1 MTLLKK
7 SNLKK
12 IIDSLIVFS
21 KAQLSAFLGGVT
33 DYFIMIFF
41 TEVFHV
47 HYTISIAIGGIIGA
61 IINFSLNKTWTF
73 RSKNK
78 AYKNSWSQQ
87 LMRFI
92 LVVIN
97 SITLKSLG
105 TYIITSYLKLDY
117 KISRIIIDLFVSIA
131 FNYTLQRFWVFKK
144 TKIV

>member
-7 SNLKK
+7 SSLKNL
-12 IIDSLIVFS
+12 IDSLIVFS
-21 KAQLSAFLGGVT
+21 KAQLSAFIGGVT
-33 DYFIMIFF
+33 DYFIMIFL

-47 HYTISIAIGGIIGA
+47 HYTISIAIGGVIGA
-61 IINFSLNKTWTF
+61 VINFSLNKTWTF

-105 TYIITSYLKLDY
+105 TYIITKFFKIDC
-117 KISRIIIDLFVSIA
+117 KISRIIIDLFVSIT

-144 TKIV
+144 SKIV

>member
-7 SNLKK
+7 SSLKNL
-12 IIDSLIVFS
+12 IDSLIVFS
-21 KAQLSAFLGGVT
+21 KAQLSAFIGGVT
-33 DYFIMIFF
+33 DYFIMIFL

-47 HYTISIAIGGIIGA
+47 HYTISIAIGGVIGA
-61 IINFSLNKTWTF
+61 VINFSLNKTWTF

-105 TYIITSYLKLDY
+105 TYIITKFFKIDY
-117 KISRIIIDLFVSIA
+117 KISRIIIDLFVSIT

-144 TKIV
+144 SKIV

>member
-12 IIDSLIVFS
+12 LLENLIVFS
-21 KAQLSAFLGGVT
+21 KAQLSAFLGGIT
-33 DYFIMIFF
+33 DYFIMILF

-73 RSKNK
+73 HSKKK
-78 AYKNSWSQQ
+78 AYKNSMSQQ
-87 LMRFI
+87 LIRFI
-92 LVVIN
+92 LLVIN

-105 TYIITSYLKLDY
+105 TYIISTFLKLDY
-117 KISRIIIDLFVSIA
+117 KVSRIIIDLFVSIT
-131 FNYTLQRFWVFKK
+131 FNFTLQKFWVFKK